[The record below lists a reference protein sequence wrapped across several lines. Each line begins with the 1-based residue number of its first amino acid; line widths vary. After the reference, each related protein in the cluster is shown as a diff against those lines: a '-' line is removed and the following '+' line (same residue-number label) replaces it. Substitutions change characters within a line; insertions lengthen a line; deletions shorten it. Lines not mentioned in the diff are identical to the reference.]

1 MKTRQVGTAVLAVVS
16 AAVFAGCG
24 TPTSTSGS
32 GASPS
37 SSSSGGSASSGPPS
51 SSSAS
56 PPAIDIPTG
65 TSAAGKT
72 IELINGNS
80 VDPYFFSVRDGAEAA
95 AKKAGVKLVV
105 QAPST
110 FDPTQ
115 QVPLMAS
122 AIANKVSAIILS
134 ADGYEQLLPSL
145 QQAHAA
151 NIPVIVINE
160 SQGDMKDT
168 KYALSFITSDN
179 TELGKAAGA
188 EMAKLVPKNST
199 VGAINSVTGLQSELE
214 RGSGFVDGVKAAN
227 AGITILPQQFDN
239 DDPTKAQSIAT
250 DLLQSHPDL
259 AGIYAV
265 DSFTGQGV
273 GTAIRALNKAGKV
286 KVVALD
292 AEPQEVQLL
301 QAGATQALIA
311 QKPNYVGQLAL
322 QFAVNAVSGQTSK
335 IVRSVNP
342 GSVAITME
350 NFNTPASQ
358 PHPTIGGGRAW
369 RKHRFPRSSLKCATS
384 AKATA
389 PFKPSPRST

>member
-37 SSSSGGSASSGPPS
+37 PSSSRGSASSGPPS

-56 PPAIDIPTG
+56 PPAIDIPAG

-179 TELGKAAGA
+179 TDLGKAAGV

-358 PHPTIGGGRAW
+358 EAIYRT
-369 RKHRFPRSSLKCATS
+369 K
-384 AKATA
+384 
-389 PFKPSPRST
+389 

>member
-1 MKTRQVGTAVLAVVS
+1 MKTRQVGTAVLAVASV
-16 AAVFAGCG
+16 ALLAGCG
-24 TPTSTSGS
+24 TPTSTTSGS

-37 SSSSGGSASSGPPS
+37 PSHSGGSASSGGAPS

-95 AKKAGVKLVV
+95 AREAGVKLVV

-115 QVPLMAS
+115 QVPLLAS

-168 KYALSFITSDN
+168 QYALSFITSDN
-179 TELGKAAGA
+179 TDLGKAAGA

-214 RGSGFVDGVKAAN
+214 RGSGFVDGAKAAN
-227 AGITILPQQFDN
+227 AGITVLPQQFDN

-273 GTAIRALNKAGKV
+273 GTAIRALNKTGKV

-301 QAGATQALIA
+301 QAGAIQALIA

-342 GSVAITME
+342 GSVAVTME
-350 NFNTPASQ
+350 NFNTPESQ
-358 PHPTIGGGRAW
+358 QAIYRT
-369 RKHRFPRSSLKCATS
+369 K
-384 AKATA
+384 
-389 PFKPSPRST
+389 

>member
-1 MKTRQVGTAVLAVVS
+1 MKSRHLGTAAVAVAS
-16 AAVFAGCG
+16 AALLAACG
-24 TPTSTSGS
+24 TPTSTTSGGGASTTASSAGGSAATSTAAS
-32 GASPS
+32 GAS
-37 SSSSGGSASSGPPS
+37 
-51 SSSAS
+51 SSAA

-95 AKKAGVKLVV
+95 AKKAGVKFVE

-134 ADGYEQLLPSL
+134 ADGYQQLLPSL
-145 QQAHAA
+145 QQAKAA

-168 KYALSFITSDN
+168 PYALSFITSDN
-179 TELGKAAGA
+179 TDLGKAAGT

-199 VGAINSVTGLQSELE
+199 VGAINSVTGLQSENE
-214 RGSGFVDGVKAAN
+214 RGSGFVDGIKAAN
-227 AGITILPQQFDN
+227 AGITVLPQQFDN

-250 DLLQSHPDL
+250 DLLQAHPDL

-273 GTAIRALNKAGKV
+273 GTAIRALNKTGKV

-292 AEPQEVQLL
+292 AEPQEIQLL
-301 QAGATQALIA
+301 KAGAIQALIA
-311 QKPNYVGQLAL
+311 QKPNYVGQLAM

-342 GSVAITME
+342 GSVAITMA
-350 NFNTPASQ
+350 NFNSPESQ
-358 PHPTIGGGRAW
+358 NAIYRT
-369 RKHRFPRSSLKCATS
+369 K
-384 AKATA
+384 
-389 PFKPSPRST
+389 